1 MGKRVLLVEDDGL
14 LREMYALKL
23 NLEGFEV
30 DTAADGR
37 EGLEK
42 AMSSTFDVILLDNLM
57 PHMSGL
63 ELLQKLNISGS
74 DTQTKVIMLSNKSSL
89 PEINLAKRLGA
100 SEYLIKS
107 QHTPKHVVDMIRNV
121 IGQSQITRK

>member
-1 MGKRVLLVEDDGL
+1 MGKRILLVEDDEL

-30 DTAADGR
+30 ETAADGR
-37 EGLEK
+37 EGLQK
-42 AMSSTFDVILLDNLM
+42 ATSSAYDVILLDNLM
-57 PHMSGL
+57 PYMSGL
-63 ELLQKLNISGS
+63 ELLQKLNIAKSAHA
-74 DTQTKVIMLSNKSSL
+74 TKVIMLSNKSSL

-100 SEYLIKS
+100 SDYLIKS

-121 IGQSQITRK
+121 LTQGQKV